1 MTRTTLRTHEIG
13 MIEREEFKVV
23 FSGCR
28 VVVCVKSEN
37 KKFEGYHGT
46 TTLRF
51 ITYRLFTPARRL
63 SDKYA
68 RYTLGLIFKATAY
81 GTVSTLAF
89 NHNS

>member
-51 ITYRLFTPARRL
+51 ITYRLVFASVVHVMKKQNQQHLLT
-63 SDKYA
+63 
-68 RYTLGLIFKATAY
+68 
-81 GTVSTLAF
+81 
-89 NHNS
+89 